1 MKRILYFVVFLVVAL
16 FAFTLNLKNPDN
28 ILVQYYFDIQWNLP
42 LFVVLMAPF
51 FAGMLL
57 GVLMM
62 SMSVFKSK
70 RHTSQTKRSLAKVE
84 KEVQNLRAMPIKDE
98 V

>member
-1 MKRILYFVVFLVVAL
+1 MKRILYIIVFLVVAL
-16 FAFTLNLKNPDN
+16 FAFTLNHKNPDN
-28 ILVQYYFDIQWNLP
+28 ILVNYYFDIQWNVP
-42 LFVVLMAPF
+42 LFIVLVVPF
-51 FAGMLL
+51 FTGMLL

-62 SMSVFKSK
+62 SVSVLKSK